1 MQGPTAAPLLGL
13 LEQSLHNL
21 TPLLQQHVAD
31 MLGSTIGTLDETPE
45 LLLRLGRG
53 EDRGPEVV
61 VAAEVDHRRPVVPG
75 RQHVVCRGTACLQV
89 DVFDE
94 VDGAVDALHRRRLVG
109 LDPLSDGDV
118 ADVGAEEEE
127 VR

>member
-1 MQGPTAAPLLGL
+1 MQGPTAAPLLGIL
-13 LEQSLHNL
+13 KQSLHNL

-31 MLGSTIGTLDETPE
+31 MLGSTIGTLNETPE

-61 VAAEVDHRRPVVPG
+61 VAAEVDHRRPVVPR
-75 RQHVVCRGTACLQV
+75 RQHVVGCRTAGLQI

-94 VDGAVDALHRRRLVG
+94 VDGAVDALHRRRLVRF
-109 LDPLSDGDV
+109 DPLSDGDV